1 MLSMLQPEQQLVC
14 TLALVPVDTLLEFLE
29 ESGHSSIVPVL
40 LLSQQTRQASL
51 QEHALLRVTE
61 AI

>member
-1 MLSMLQPEQQLVC
+1 MLSMLQPEQQFVC

-51 QEHALLRVTE
+51 QEHTV
-61 AI
+61 